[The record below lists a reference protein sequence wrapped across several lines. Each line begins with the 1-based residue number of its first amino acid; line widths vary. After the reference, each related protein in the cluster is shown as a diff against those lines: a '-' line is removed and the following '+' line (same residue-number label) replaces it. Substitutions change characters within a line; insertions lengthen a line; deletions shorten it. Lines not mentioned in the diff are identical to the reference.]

1 MCELFIV
8 HDAFTVD
15 EAISDLNMTAPLP
28 LPPQQET
35 LRTPLTFPCMSAASS
50 ATFNPGHTVR
60 AFLRRRFA
68 NMHNTVTRGIL
79 DVYEEEENQLEQRAA
94 RTEGS
99 PTSRRSSC

>member
-8 HDAFTVD
+8 QDAFTVD
-15 EAISDLNMTAPLP
+15 EAISDLNMTAPLSP
-28 LPPQQET
+28 TDNAPYS
-35 LRTPLTFPCMSAASS
+35 RSRPCMSAASS

-79 DVYEEEENQLEQRAA
+79 DVYEEKENQLEQRAA

-99 PTSRRSSC
+99 PMSQISSC